1 MIACIVPSRG
11 RPGNIVELIEAW
23 SDTITGDVGSGIAF
37 LVVCVDDDDP
47 TLAGYQ
53 AIELPPWC
61 SMMVGKRLRLGGT
74 LNAASGIFARHTPIV
89 GFMGDDHR
97 PRTIG
102 WDRRIAEALVPG
114 IDGPPLGIA
123 YGNDLIQ
130 GKMLPTAV
138 FMDSRIVRTLGWM
151 VYPGMTHLFFDNL
164 WKRLGEELGTL
175 TYLDDVVIEHCH
187 PLAGKAEWDDGYAEV
202 NSDATWDHDQLLYV
216 EWVQQH
222 MATDIARLKAV
233 L

>member
-11 RPGNIVELIEAW
+11 RPGNIDELIEAW
-23 SDTITGDVGSGIAF
+23 QSTITIDAFGDAF
-37 LVVCVDDDDP
+37 MQLYVYVDDDDP
-47 TLAGYQ
+47 
-53 AIELPPWC
+53 AIEGYKMIPMPRWAVLRIGP
-61 SMMVGKRLRLGGT
+61 RLRLGGT
-74 LNAASGIFARHTPIV
+74 LNEAVKILGDITASV

-97 PRTIG
+97 PRTVG
-102 WDRRIAEALVPG
+102 WDRRIAEAL
-114 IDGPPLGIA
+114 DARPLGVA

-216 EWVQQH
+216 EWLQQH
-222 MATDIARLKAV
+222 MADDVKRLKAV